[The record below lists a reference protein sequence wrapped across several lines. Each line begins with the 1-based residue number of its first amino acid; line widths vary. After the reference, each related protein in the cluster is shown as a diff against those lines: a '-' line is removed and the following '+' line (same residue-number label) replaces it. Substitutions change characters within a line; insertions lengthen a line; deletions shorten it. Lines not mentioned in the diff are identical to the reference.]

1 MILNITDTNDR
12 NMIDKGSQNALV
24 AILDRAAEETNN
36 RALKIVCE
44 DKSRMGPNHAL
55 SSAQKQLEG
64 FIHAIMGMSPKNI
77 DELYAAKLIYNANST
92 IQDIDSTIANERE
105 QNNPCEEDFSKG
117 GGDKIRTSV
126 TSETTNLPE
135 EPASNIETP
144 SLDAKADSEI
154 DAQTDDSQIK
164 EKITEKNSEVE
175 TSTKESSQASLI
187 EKPTTKT
194 ESKSSAPIEEPNVKN
209 SIVDEEPIFSWQKFN
224 QWAGYSDTDISD
236 KEFLENIGIDAT
248 EIPEWIKENNA
259 KWVKQK
265 QLTQN
270 EFVLALE
277 NLKSRGII

>member
-1 MILNITDTNDR
+1 L
-12 NMIDKGSQNALV
+12 
-24 AILDRAAEETNN
+24 AILENAIDQTNN

-44 DKSRMGPNHAL
+44 ENSRSGPNSAL

-77 DELYAAKLIYNANST
+77 DESYAAKLIYNANST

-117 GGDKIRTSV
+117 GGKIRT
-126 TSETTNLPE
+126 TSTLETTNLPE

-164 EKITEKNSEVE
+164 EKITEKKPEVD

-265 QLTQN
+265 QLTQK